1 MIRSSAFVSATVI
14 CGTVVSGAAVS
25 ATVVL
30 VDLSPKYYCESWIVA
45 IIAEKIIT
53 ISINMIK

>member
-30 VDLSPKYYCESWIVA
+30 VDLSPKYDCESWIVA
-45 IIAEKIIT
+45 IIAEK
-53 ISINMIK
+53 